1 MNLSTSFKYIC
12 TVMALLASPSAAQ
25 SSPSIVFV
33 TSTVHNGDLGGL
45 VGADAICQARADA
58 ASPSL
63 PGTFKAWLSD
73 STGSPLTRFIQSPGQ
88 YVFADGITV
97 VANNWDDLIDGTL
110 NERIFLNEVGE
121 LIVTAPNV
129 CWTNTN
135 TDGTVRDASFDCN
148 DWSSSSSSDSSFV
161 GDTFENNARWTISSS
176 VTTACAAPL
185 RLYCFQ
191 QIELPDP
198 QISPA
203 PTYEIDLS
211 GCEFV
216 ADTTNIGTVTCTFEA
231 NGDSNHVVN
240 SVLKGPDCSAEANT
254 GLTRENPDFTSD
266 GETSTY
272 AVSVSINNNALGE
285 GDEPVAFCI
294 QAFVKA
300 GGSTDV
306 YAQLGQKIQLDVAT
320 DGSFSFDTTPAVA
333 DTISAEADALDTTL
347 TVGAYQCDDS
357 GTLTSS
363 DLSLGDT
370 LYICIDG
377 DQDAVIVNA
386 VNNLQA
392 EKSGVSVSPLSII
405 DDGPTIAND
414 AITAVYNTGTNK
426 VIVTTILPLAFF
438 EDSGAITVSGNA
450 DISAGGSSRQ
460 LSIGMGK
467 EVISRPVVGADS
479 AKFNLKVG
487 VIPVSDPWDDKELWE
502 DVKLKEMPNSAARV
516 PQAFKISATAV
527 FAALVLFWW

>member
-1 MNLSTSFKYIC
+1 
-12 TVMALLASPSAAQ
+12 MALLASPSAAQ

-45 VGADAICQARADA
+45 VGADAICQARAVA
-58 ASPSL
+58 AGF
-63 PGTFKAWLSD
+63 PGTYFAWLSD
-73 STGSPLTRFIQSPGQ
+73 STGSPLTRFVQSPGP
-88 YVFADGITV
+88 YTLGDGITV
-97 VANNWDDLIDGTL
+97 VANNWDDLIDGEL
-110 NERIFLNEVGE
+110 NAFI
-121 LIVTAPNV
+121 NV
-129 CWTNTN
+129 DETGGKVFDNVWTNTN
-135 TDGTVRDASFDCN
+135 ADGTVRFSGNSCN
-148 DWSSSSSSDSSFV
+148 DWSSSSSLTSGAKGNSGFD
-161 GDTFENNARWTISSS
+161 NAVWTKGSTNRFCD
-176 VTTACAAPL
+176 VNL

-285 GDEPVAFCI
+285 GDESVAFCI